1 MEFVLLPHEYSVETL
16 RDRAVTPEGHP
27 RHLVHAD
34 GVEDDELNGVERG
47 RREHGENEDAVV
59 LLGGA
64 GAGHEDGLGDEVAG
78 VLPRDDVARRRVD
91 LQDLERGERRVR
103 KSCKP
108 LGDLGSGISAVVQW
122 SKIKKKTSSRMSN
135 KKPSTFLDSK
145 GKA

>member
-47 RREHGENEDAVV
+47 RREHGEDEDAVV

-78 VLPRDDVARRRVD
+78 VLPRDDVPRRRVD
-91 LQDLERGERRVR
+91 LQDLEISKLLVYRFPEDRDTDYRTN
-103 KSCKP
+103 P
-108 LGDLGSGISAVVQW
+108 LDEL
-122 SKIKKKTSSRMSN
+122 
-135 KKPSTFLDSK
+135 
-145 GKA
+145 